1 MRGSERTNVF
11 GLLQPTAQGLA
22 DVAGRVSYGARQGGG
37 DWLDRFDRFDRFDR
51 WDRLDRFDDLI
62 DWIGVGTAFG
72 PRPSAFFS
80 IIFSGRSR
88 FWCRGWF
95 LRCR

>member
-37 DWLDRFDRFDRFDR
+37 DWLDRFDRGDRFD
-51 WDRLDRFDDLI
+51 
-62 DWIGVGTAFG
+62 
-72 PRPSAFFS
+72 
-80 IIFSGRSR
+80 
-88 FWCRGWF
+88 
-95 LRCR
+95 